1 MSCSLVW
8 YRETIKRLASWLR
21 MYTGII
27 NAQKAKIKY
36 LSELCES
43 HAKWANE
50 SRVNKGKAKFYEN
63 KLTKAVR
70 WIAGTS
76 VLLTIVGVVMWVCF
90 DFWSAFPLL
99 LFAVFNFWAGVK
111 LA

>member
-1 MSCSLVW
+1 MRDNLVW
-8 YRETIKRLASWLR
+8 YRDAIRRLARWLR
-21 MYTGII
+21 LYAGII
-27 NAQKAKIKY
+27 SAQKAEIKY
-36 LSELCES
+36 LQELCEVRRK
-43 HAKWANE
+43 AAIE
-50 SRVNKGKAKFYEN
+50 SCVNRYKAELYEN
-63 KLTKAVR
+63 KLTNAVR

-76 VLLTIVGVVMWVCF
+76 VLLVIVGVVMWVCF

>member
-1 MSCSLVW
+1 MRDNLVW
-8 YRETIKRLASWLR
+8 YRDAIRRLARWLR
-21 MYTGII
+21 LYTGII
-27 NAQKAKIKY
+27 SAQKAEIKY
-36 LSELCES
+36 LQELCEFRRK
-43 HAKWANE
+43 AAIE
-50 SRVNKGKAKFYEN
+50 SCVNRHKAKFYEN
-63 KLTKAVR
+63 RLTKAVR

-76 VLLTIVGVVMWVCF
+76 VLLVIVGVVMWVCF

>member
-1 MSCSLVW
+1 MRDNLVW
-8 YRETIKRLASWLR
+8 YRDTIRRLASWVRL
-21 MYTGII
+21 YAGII
-27 NAQKAKIKY
+27 SAQKAEIKY
-36 LSELCES
+36 LRAICES
-43 HAKWANE
+43 NAKWANE

-70 WIAGTS
+70 WIAGAS
-76 VLLTIVGVVMWVCF
+76 VLLVIVGVVMWVCF